1 MICTGLFDLRI
12 CRIISIKVYLTPDF
26 KRGTVHKRDLEKV
39 WKLLS
44 GLYVAGL

>member
-1 MICTGLFDLRI
+1 MICTGLL
-12 CRIISIKVYLTPDF
+12 ISVSVEYFIELYLTPDF

-39 WKLLS
+39 WKLLP